1 MSQYDNSNKGGV
13 WKNDNRESEKHP
25 HFKGNA
31 EVGGVQYW
39 VSGWLRN
46 PDGNPNAP
54 AMKFSFTPKE
64 NQPHAQPPQQS
75 PQMAQAKAATH
86 DWNTGPNTNDV
97 GYGPVD
103 KHGNLDDIPF

>member
-54 AMKFSFTPKE
+54 AMKFTPKE

-75 PQMAQAKAATH
+75 PQMAQAKAAVMAEW
-86 DWNTGPNTNDV
+86 DKGPIDNFD
-97 GYGPVD
+97 
-103 KHGNLDDIPF
+103 DDISF

>member
-1 MSQYDNSNKGGV
+1 MNQYDNSNKGGI
-13 WKNDNRESEKHP
+13 WKNDKRDSDTQP

-46 PDGNPNAP
+46 PDGNPQAP
-54 AMKFSFTPKE
+54 SMKFSFTAKE
-64 NQPHAQPPQQS
+64 NQPHTQPPQQS
-75 PQMAQAKAATH
+75 AQMAQAKAATH
-86 DWNTGPNTNDV
+86 DWNTGPNTNDI